1 MRLMADTGGFPS
13 RFGGALVLFFLL
25 LPGLES
31 GCRHAPPAAE
41 AFNPQQYSS
50 VTIEQLQ
57 VPKASGLL
65 PGQKVSVAGYFWQYL
80 EYDPF
85 PVPKYL
91 AVARHPIREN
101 RWRWASLYNS
111 PQMTGYF
118 DRLALSR
125 EERRELDLKRL
136 EHVRI
141 YGRLAH
147 LPFGILYLEAEHV
160 ERLDEDGGPPIR
172 KPEAPAVEGKKTP
185 TP

>member
-1 MRLMADTGGFPS
+1 MRLMADTDSFLL
-13 RFGGALVLFFLL
+13 RLGGALVLLLLL
-25 LPGLES
+25 LPGLGS
-31 GCRHAPPAAE
+31 GCRHAPPATQ
-41 AFNPQQYSS
+41 AFNPQEYTP
-50 VTIEQLQ
+50 VTIDQLQ
-57 VPKASGLL
+57 APKAAGLL

-91 AVARHPIREN
+91 AAARHPIREN
-101 RWRWASLYNS
+101 RWRWASLYNN

-125 EERRELDLKRL
+125 EERREPDLKRL

-147 LPFGILYLEAEHV
+147 LPFGILYLQAGHV
-160 ERLDEDGGPPIR
+160 ERLDEDGGPPAR
-172 KPEAPAVEGKKTP
+172 RPPPPAVERKETP
-185 TP
+185 SS

>member
-1 MRLMADTGGFPS
+1 MRLMADTDGRPL
-13 RFGGALVLFFLL
+13 RFGGILVLLVML
-25 LPGLES
+25 LPGLGP
-31 GCRHAPPAAE
+31 GCRHMPPTTE
-41 AFNPQQYSS
+41 AFNPQGYTP
-50 VTIEQLQ
+50 VTIEQLDA
-57 VPKASGLL
+57 PKAAGLL
-65 PGQKVSVAGYFWQYL
+65 SGQKVSVEGYFWQYL

-101 RWRWASLYNS
+101 QWRWASLYNS

-136 EHVRI
+136 ERVRI

-147 LPFGILYLEAEHV
+147 LPFGILYLQGEHV
-160 ERLDEDGGPPIR
+160 ERLDEESGPPERI
-172 KPEAPAVEGKKTP
+172 PAPPVIKERETSTP
-185 TP
+185 

>member
-1 MRLMADTGGFPS
+1 MRLMADTDGLSLRLGGI
-13 RFGGALVLFFLL
+13 LVLLFLL

-31 GCRHAPPAAE
+31 GCRHAPPATE
-41 AFNPQQYSS
+41 AFNPQEYTS

-57 VPKASGLL
+57 APKASGLL
-65 PGQKVSVAGYFWQYL
+65 PGQKVSVEGYFWQYL

-91 AVARHPIREN
+91 AVVRQPIRQN
-101 RWRWASLYNS
+101 RWRWASLYKS
-111 PQMTGYF
+111 PQMSGYF
-118 DRLALSR
+118 DRLVLSR

-147 LPFGILYLEAEHV
+147 LPFGILYLQGEHV
-160 ERLDEDGGPPIR
+160 ERLDEDGGPPARI
-172 KPEAPAVEGKKTP
+172 PAPSALEGKGTP
-185 TP
+185 TS

>member
-1 MRLMADTGGFPS
+1 MRLIADTDSCPLIGGI
-13 RFGGALVLFFLL
+13 LVLLL
-25 LPGLES
+25 LLLSGLES
-31 GCRHAPPAAE
+31 GCRHAPPATE
-41 AFNPQQYSS
+41 AFNPKEYTP

-57 VPKASGLL
+57 APKAAGLL

-91 AVARHPIREN
+91 AVARHPVRQN
-101 RWRWASLYNS
+101 QWRWASLYCS

-147 LPFGILYLEAEHV
+147 LPFGILYLEGEHV
-160 ERLDEDGGPPIR
+160 DRLDEDGGPPER
-172 KPEAPAVEGKKTP
+172 LPAPPAIQGRETP
-185 TP
+185 TS

>member
-1 MRLMADTGGFPS
+1 MRPMADTAGLPF
-13 RFGGALVLFFLL
+13 RFGGILVLLFLL
-25 LPGLES
+25 LPGLAS
-31 GCRHAPPAAE
+31 GCRHAPPATG
-41 AFNPQQYSS
+41 AFNPKEYTP

-57 VPKASGLL
+57 APKKAGLL

-91 AVARHPIREN
+91 AVARHPVREN
-101 RWRWASLYNS
+101 QWDWAALYNS
-111 PQMTGYF
+111 PQLTGYF
-118 DRLALSR
+118 NRLALSR

-147 LPFGILYLEAEHV
+147 LPFGILYLQGEHV
-160 ERLDEDGGPPIR
+160 ERLDEDGGPPER
-172 KPEAPAVEGKKTP
+172 PPAPPAVPGRGSP
-185 TP
+185 AS

>member
-1 MRLMADTGGFPS
+1 MRLMADTDGRPLIGGI
-13 RFGGALVLFFLL
+13 LVLLLLL

-31 GCRHAPPAAE
+31 GCRHAPPATA
-41 AFNPQQYSS
+41 AFNPKEYTP
-50 VTIEQLQ
+50 VNIEQLEA
-57 VPKASGLL
+57 PKAAGLL

-85 PVPKYL
+85 PVSKYL
-91 AVARHPIREN
+91 AVARHPVRQN
-101 RWRWASLYNS
+101 QWRWASLYSS

-147 LPFGILYLEAEHV
+147 LPFGILYLEGEHV
-160 ERLDEDGGPPIR
+160 ERLDEEGGPPERI
-172 KPEAPAVEGKKTP
+172 PAPPAVQGRGTP
-185 TP
+185 TS